1 MKDSLSLELFFLSFL
16 NWWNVRTLSDDFFFL
31 VDVFLLGRG
40 EYTAEV

>member
-31 VDVFLLGRG
+31 VDVFLLRMG
-40 EYTAEV
+40 EYTAEL